1 MIGNPLTILNEVES
15 SNNYATGL
23 AIHGLAHHG
32 HAVLA
37 RFQSAGKG
45 QRGRTWQGAPGQ
57 NIALSV
63 VLDMKG
69 ISLTR
74 NFELSMAIALGV
86 YDFFSHF
93 AGENTRIKWPNDIY
107 WSDRKAVGILI
118 ENSIQGQNWQWAI
131 AGMGINMNQAAFS
144 GQMEAKAVS
153 LRQITGKSYD
163 IEQSTRRLCGHL
175 EDRYQQFLLDPV
187 GLLTAYN
194 RVLYA
199 KDQEVTVI
207 YKEHSFRVTI
217 QTVDAQGRLWI
228 TGAPVPYF
236 QFGEITWV
244 IDHGTLDHSSDIAKF
259 S

>member
-23 AIHGLAHHG
+23 ALHGLAQHG

-45 QRGRTWQGAPGQ
+45 QRGRSWQGAPGQ

-63 VLDMKG
+63 ILDMKG
-69 ISLTR
+69 VSISR

-93 AGENTRIKWPNDIY
+93 AGEKTRIKWPNDIY

-118 ENSIQGQNWQWAI
+118 ENSIKGQNWQWGV
-131 AGMGINMNQAAFS
+131 AGMGINMNQSAFT
-144 GQMEAKAVS
+144 GEMAAKAVS

-163 IEQSTRRLCGHL
+163 IEEAAKTLCSYL
-175 EDRYQQFLLDPV
+175 ENRYQTFLKDPER
-187 GLLTAYN
+187 LLTAYN
-194 RVLYA
+194 QVLYK
-199 KDQEVTVI
+199 KDQPVTVLYKGQNIEVTI
-207 YKEHSFRVTI
+207 HM
-217 QTVDAQGRLWI
+217 VDAAGRLWI
-228 TGAPVPYF
+228 SGAPVPYF
-236 QFGEITWV
+236 QFGEISWV
-244 IDHGTLDHSSDIAKF
+244 IDYGRPA
-259 S
+259 

>member
-69 ISLTR
+69 VSLTR
-74 NFELSMAIALGV
+74 NFELSMAISLGV

-93 AGENTRIKWPNDIY
+93 AGEKTRIKWPNDIY

-118 ENSIQGQNWQWAI
+118 ENSIKGQIWQWAV
-131 AGMGINMNQAAFS
+131 AGMGINMNQGAFS
-144 GQMEAKAVS
+144 GEMETKAVS
-153 LRQITGKSYD
+153 LRQITGKNYD
-163 IEQSTRRLCGHL
+163 IEQSTKTLCGYL
-175 EDRYQQFLLDPV
+175 ETRYQQFLRDPE

-194 RVLYA
+194 QALYN
-199 KDQEVTVI
+199 KEQIVKVI
-207 YKEHSFRVTI
+207 YKEQLLQVTI
-217 QTVDAQGRLWI
+217 QMVDAQGRLWI

-236 QFGEITWV
+236 QFGEISWV
-244 IDHGTLDHSSDIAKF
+244 IDHGRPA
-259 S
+259 